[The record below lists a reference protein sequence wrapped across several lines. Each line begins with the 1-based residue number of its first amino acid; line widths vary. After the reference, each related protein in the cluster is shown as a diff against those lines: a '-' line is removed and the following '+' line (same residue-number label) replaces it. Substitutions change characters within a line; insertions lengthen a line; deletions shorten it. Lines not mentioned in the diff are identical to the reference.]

1 MSECSAAIM
10 NEGKVFIECSLGLNG
25 EGTGDVF
32 FNQIVEVEVVGEEAP
47 VEVGVQLK
55 TEEGD
60 VLERVPRIHDEGKED
75 MDDEKEWVGMR
86 EGAQNG
92 E

>member
-10 NEGKVFIECSLGLNG
+10 NEGKVFIECSPGLNG

-47 VEVGVQLK
+47 VEVGF
-55 TEEGD
+55 
-60 VLERVPRIHDEGKED
+60 H
-75 MDDEKEWVGMR
+75 
-86 EGAQNG
+86 A
-92 E
+92 